1 MMLADFV
8 EEPLKKGK
16 DMLEGHVED
25 LAREASARGEIL
37 LEEAKKQG
45 IALLAIAA
53 QHGLQ
58 LLEEWKGVASDA
70 APLRARRRSRS
81 RSGWA
86 IGILAGAAVAGALL
100 WLAIED

>member
-1 MMLADFV
+1 MLADLV

-16 DMLEGHVED
+16 DILQGHVDD
-25 LAREASARGEIL
+25 LAREASERGELL

-58 LLEEWKGVASDA
+58 LLEEWKGVASEV
-70 APLRARRRSRS
+70 APRAARRRSR
-81 RSGWA
+81 RTGWTV
-86 IGILAGAAVAGALL
+86 GLLAGAAVAGALL